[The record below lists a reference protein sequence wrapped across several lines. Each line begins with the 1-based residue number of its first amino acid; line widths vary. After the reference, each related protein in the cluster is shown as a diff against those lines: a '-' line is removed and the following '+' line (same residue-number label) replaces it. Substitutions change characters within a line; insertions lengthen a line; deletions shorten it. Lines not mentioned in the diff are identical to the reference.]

1 MKDSPF
7 RGVREAFISHPLG
20 RLLSLSVGPGPL
32 PFSPAGHHR
41 EPGCRSLGVALTCML
56 FHAASPRPR
65 TQLSSLSR
73 EPTAP
78 CFVSTHSPVP
88 TLRIWMRKGKS
99 GPMRH
104 LKAPTGALAGV
115 EEGAKAETPDR
126 LSPEPPNEACPGWWQ
141 CLEHLDKRMLSPW
154 RGAPLNAACPRAC
167 SDSGEGVL
175 KGLPVPTPRE
185 FDPRGPGIK
194 F

>member
-1 MKDSPF
+1 
-7 RGVREAFISHPLG
+7 
-20 RLLSLSVGPGPL
+20 
-32 PFSPAGHHR
+32 
-41 EPGCRSLGVALTCML
+41 
-56 FHAASPRPR
+56 
-65 TQLSSLSR
+65 
-73 EPTAP
+73 
-78 CFVSTHSPVP
+78 
-88 TLRIWMRKGKS
+88 
-99 GPMRH
+99 MRH

-175 KGLPVPTPRE
+175 KGLPGPTPRE